1 MTQDSPHDFG
11 VVPEH
16 GDNFEFHIDGGAGQL
31 CRLVAVVQ
39 TERGPRRTELTDIA
53 GATWRKISAR
63 VIRELAQAM
72 SDKEIEAKKLPTLK
86 AGLNRLSPL
95 VGREL
100 TLLLWALEEDGAL
113 GQLEAILHG
122 WRELAREERWWLYA
136 KAAAPGQRP
145 GSGWRRALFHALSES
160 PETRNLPL
168 AEKKSPGKPS
178 RSRRLAS
185 QPGHTQPKQMP
196 TSPTVEPSRPP
207 QSAARAKRNKTVGP
221 ATNPSN

>member
-1 MTQDSPHDFG
+1 MTQDRPHDFG
-11 VVPEH
+11 IVPEH
-16 GDNFEFHIDGGAGQL
+16 GDSFEFYIDGGAGQH
-31 CRLVAVVQ
+31 CKLVAVLQ

-72 SDKEIEAKKLPTLK
+72 SDNEVEGKKLPTLK

-113 GQLEAILHG
+113 DQLEAILHG

-160 PETRNLPL
+160 PESRNVPL
-168 AEKKSPGKPS
+168 AEKKSPGKSRNSRDSRPS
-178 RSRRLAS
+178 PQNPVTPTQGRALAPTRR
-185 QPGHTQPKQMP
+185 
-196 TSPTVEPSRPP
+196 SPTGMPSASLISSMSEDSG
-207 QSAARAKRNKTVGP
+207 Q
-221 ATNPSN
+221 